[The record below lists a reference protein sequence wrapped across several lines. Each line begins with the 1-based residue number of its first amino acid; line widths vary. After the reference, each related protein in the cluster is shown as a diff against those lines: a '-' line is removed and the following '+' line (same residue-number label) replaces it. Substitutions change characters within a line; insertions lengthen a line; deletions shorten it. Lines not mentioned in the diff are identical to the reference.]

1 MSPFFLLNLIYTYFV
16 IIFEKGKDMS
26 EFKISDLIKLQ
37 AWDTPTICNAL
48 DIAAPERRT
57 VGFTSK
63 PLVSL
68 GIHGSVCGYVKTAK
82 IGGKNKPL
90 DNAKEIRTSYYKY
103 ISEEPKP
110 SIVLIE
116 DTDNPEGFGAFW
128 GEVNSAIHLGLGV
141 KGLVTNGVI
150 RDLDQWANG
159 FSALAGSIGPS
170 HAFTQ
175 VLEFSSEVNI
185 YGMQANDSDIVHF
198 DKHGAVIIPKEVVTI
213 LPSIIEKQ
221 MDKEAVIL
229 EAARSPDF
237 TINKLLSAMKHADEI
252 H

>member
-1 MSPFFLLNLIYTYFV
+1 MSPFFLLFFIYTCCCLY
-16 IIFEKGKDMS
+16 ILKDKKMS
-26 EFKISDLIKLQ
+26 EFLISDLVKLQ

-48 DIAAPERRT
+48 DIASPDRRII
-57 VGFTSK
+57 GFTSK
-63 PLVSL
+63 PLVAV
-68 GIHGSVCGYVKTAK
+68 GIHGSVCGYAKTAK
-82 IGGKNKPL
+82 ISGKNKPL
-90 DNAKEIRTSYYKY
+90 DNAKEIRTAYYKY
-103 ISEEPKP
+103 IADEPKP
-110 SIVLIE
+110 SVVLIE
-116 DTDNPEGFGAFW
+116 DEDNPEGFGAFW

-170 HAFTQ
+170 HAYTQ
-175 VLEFSSEVNI
+175 VLEFSSEVDI
-185 YGMQANDSDIVHF
+185 YGMKANDSDIVHF
-198 DKHGAVIIPKEVVTI
+198 DKHGAVIIPKEVVKI
-213 LPSIIEKQ
+213 LPEIINKQ

-237 TINKLLSAMKHADEI
+237 NINKLLAAMNNAEEI

>member
-1 MSPFFLLNLIYTYFV
+1 MSPFFLFFLYILVMFIYL
-16 IIFEKGKDMS
+16 KGKKMS
-26 EFKISDLIKLQ
+26 ELLISDLVKLQ
-37 AWDTPTICNAL
+37 TWDTPTICNAL
-48 DIAAPERRT
+48 DIASPDRRI

-63 PLVSL
+63 PLIPV

-82 IGGKNKPL
+82 IGAKNKPL

-103 ISEEPKP
+103 IADDPKP

-128 GEVNSAIHLGLGV
+128 GEVNSAIHLGLGA

-170 HAFTQ
+170 HAYTQ
-175 VLEFSSEVNI
+175 VIEFSSEVNI

-198 DKHGAVIIPKEVVTI
+198 DKHGAVIIPKDVVKR
-213 LPSIIEKQ
+213 LPEIINKQ

-237 TINKLLSAMKHADEI
+237 NINKLLAAMNNAEEI